1 MRELIHTPVLLR
13 EVLDALQP
21 APGGVYIDGTVGLGG
36 HAEALLDLI
45 QPGGRFLACDR
56 DPRNLALAES
66 RLKRFGSAVVC
77 VRDSYAEIPPVAR
90 RLGFQAV
97 DGILLDLGYSSAHVE
112 DASRGF
118 SFQLEG
124 PLDMRYDPSSPLTAA
139 DIVNGWGE
147 DELAA
152 LFRTYG
158 EEPNARAFAKAIV
171 GKRRAEPFTTTLSL
185 SELLAGTVRA
195 RGKTHPATRVFQ
207 ALRIA
212 VNDEFGELTRAIPGL
227 IGLLKPGGRLA
238 VISFHSLE
246 DRIVKDALRAEE
258 ASGQIRHLTKHVLTP
273 SREEFL
279 ANPRARS
286 AKLRVAERLA

>member
-13 EVLDALQP
+13 EVLDALHP
-21 APGGVYIDGTVGLGG
+21 TPGGVYIDGTVGLGG
-36 HAEALLDLI
+36 HAEALLEAI
-45 QPGGRFLACDR
+45 TPGGRLLACDR

-77 VRDSYAEIPPVAR
+77 VRDSYAEIPPVAE
-90 RLGFQAV
+90 RLNFQAV

-124 PLDMRYDPSSPLTAA
+124 PLDMRYDPSSPLTAL
-139 DIVNGWGE
+139 DIVNGWSE

-152 LFRTYG
+152 LFRAYG
-158 EEPNARAFAKAIV
+158 EEPNARAFAKAIIQ
-171 GKRRAEPFTTTLSL
+171 KRRAEPFTTTLSL
-185 SELLAGTVRA
+185 SEHLASTVRA

-212 VNDEFGELTRAIPGL
+212 VNDEFGELTRAIPDL
-227 IGLLKPGGRLA
+227 IGLLKPSGRLA
-238 VISFHSLE
+238 IISFHSLE
-246 DRIVKDALRAEE
+246 DRMVKDALRTEE
-258 ASGQIRHLTKHVLTP
+258 QGARIKNLTKHVLTP

-286 AKLRVAERLA
+286 AKLRVVERLA